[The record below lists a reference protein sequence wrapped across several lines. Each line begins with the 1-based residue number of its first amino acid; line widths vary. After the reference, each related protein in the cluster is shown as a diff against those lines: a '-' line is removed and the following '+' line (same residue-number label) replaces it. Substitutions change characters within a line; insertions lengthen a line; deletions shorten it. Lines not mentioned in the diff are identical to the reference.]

1 MFDSPEPDPLVDT
14 LEIIT
19 LHNAVERWKMRAL
32 SAERIWASVAYALGM
47 KEEIR
52 KSDRVGLQNLVAA
65 HTELLAREWLADPH
79 TPANRQREMDIQGGH
94 VDDQS

>member
-1 MFDSPEPDPLVDT
+1 MIENRKPDEILDT

-32 SAERIWASVAYALGM
+32 SAERIWASVAYALDM

-65 HTELLAREWLADPH
+65 HTELLAREWLADPN

-94 VDDQS
+94 LDDQN